1 MPELATFSFS
11 LYSGSRHTVEFSLS
25 ASLPFSSASLCPRCG
40 QKENIIPPTC
50 VILTTPWAPA
60 SKRNNRH
67 FLCVTPPLV
76 VSVATII
83 VVIAANG
90 GISEITSQI
99 PPPPR
104 PLRFYFYL
112 VTVKSPL
119 ATLHASPEQVPIV
132 KIFEEDAPRCGATSR
147 SSAQVYPSSLRN

>member
-11 LYSGSRHTVEFSLS
+11 LYSGSRHTVEFSLP

-67 FLCVTPPLV
+67 FLCVSPPLV

-90 GISEITSQI
+90 GISEITTQI
-99 PPPPR
+99 PS
-104 PLRFYFYL
+104 RFYFYL
-112 VTVKSPL
+112 VTMKSPL
-119 ATLHASPEQVPIV
+119 ATMHGEEEEVSIV
-132 KIFEEDAPRCGATSR
+132 EIFKANAARCEATSR
-147 SSAQVYPSSLRN
+147 SSARAYTSSLRN